1 MADGSDAELCPFTKD
16 QVEALGDFALPVNV
30 RSPFASFNAASLG
43 DAASSGQ
50 VAYPDSNIICDYDAG
65 TLTATALGMLTFTK
79 GGMVIEPLWH
89 VLADAQTM
97 TMDVYHEDCFNDCIP
112 LATFIASLPEKTRGV
127 DKDALGEAA
136 AMALTEGKPVR
147 EVIVVKGREPVPGVD
162 GRIQFKFTQANE
174 AGKEME
180 DGSIDFRERGHGS
193 TCVQAGEEIAIL
205 YGPKRGLDGYD
216 VLGNEFPAEDGQAE
230 VLKAGAGVA
239 SSQNEGGQVIFSSTQ
254 PGMVVVRDGTIFVS
268 DIMEVASDVDMTTG
282 NVRVGKGSV
291 LVKGTVTTGFEVEAA
306 DDVIVDV
313 VVENAMIKAGNDVT
327 VGGGVLMEEGGRI
340 EAGGNV
346 TAKFIRNATI
356 RAGGDVFVEVDMVN
370 CDVIAGGRIIAESDK
385 GVLNGGKYVCAGADV
400 AEIGTDS
407 GVKTTMTIL
416 LPEEEDDGLDA
427 REQELKAKI
436 EELEKYIGSDDI
448 KNTLILAP
456 KEDRAILAELFKIKS
471 GFLKALEAIAE
482 LKKTKLKEQGEAL
495 SKLALKA
502 RKTAHAGT
510 TINIGNRSITLNK
523 AEQASKFHWDAE
535 HAGIAIAGL

>member
-230 VLKAGAGVA
+230 VLR
-239 SSQNEGGQVIFSSTQ
+239 
-254 PGMVVVRDGTIFVS
+254 P
-268 DIMEVASDVDMTTG
+268 
-282 NVRVGKGSV
+282 
-291 LVKGTVTTGFEVEAA
+291 
-306 DDVIVDV
+306 
-313 VVENAMIKAGNDVT
+313 
-327 VGGGVLMEEGGRI
+327 
-340 EAGGNV
+340 
-346 TAKFIRNATI
+346 
-356 RAGGDVFVEVDMVN
+356 
-370 CDVIAGGRIIAESDK
+370 C
-385 GVLNGGKYVCAGADV
+385 
-400 AEIGTDS
+400 
-407 GVKTTMTIL
+407 
-416 LPEEEDDGLDA
+416 
-427 REQELKAKI
+427 
-436 EELEKYIGSDDI
+436 
-448 KNTLILAP
+448 
-456 KEDRAILAELFKIKS
+456 
-471 GFLKALEAIAE
+471 
-482 LKKTKLKEQGEAL
+482 
-495 SKLALKA
+495 
-502 RKTAHAGT
+502 
-510 TINIGNRSITLNK
+510 
-523 AEQASKFHWDAE
+523 
-535 HAGIAIAGL
+535 